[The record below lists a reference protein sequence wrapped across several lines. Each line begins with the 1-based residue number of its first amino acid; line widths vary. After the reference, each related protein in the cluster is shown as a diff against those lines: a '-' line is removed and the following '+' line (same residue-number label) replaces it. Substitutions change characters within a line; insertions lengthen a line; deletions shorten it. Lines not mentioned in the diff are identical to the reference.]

1 MVIVDCPAHVSY
13 LARKDLA
20 RRATVSVPVPS
31 TGRTER
37 RIATR
42 EPMNPV
48 AALCSD
54 FERITTVVVERLA
67 KGVPDVNAPLP
78 ISMPLEFRG
87 GSRRPFGLFVDYLAK
102 PGLVVAR
109 SGNATPD
116 SLIHGTD
123 PKRLSEQY
131 ARPYLDATARI
142 LRDSFGPALPDSVA
156 GPKTLQQVLRHVGAC
171 LIADASR
178 DADYGRNWQD
188 ALEASGVDRFG
199 FLCGPVASR
208 VVDGAVGDGT
218 ACSHL
223 AWNLKTGHALLSV
236 IVDAIGEGAVGDF
249 ADDLL
254 ARCAL
259 AKDRKAPRRAFE
271 TIDGRFL
278 VAIMGL
284 ERFSAADPHDPPSL
298 SNVFGDESE
307 SLARWLRARSW
318 LWAGNV
324 DDATRPVTQRLAE
337 LVLREIRWLRRW
349 DKQAQNDVLLDALRE
364 DPDSFPRGLGRSGAL
379 PSLTSVAPN
388 VTPVSAAADQE
399 PQCADSEEAA
409 AGAFDGFRLLHP
421 DQVYGF
427 RPITIGLLGMSGVG
441 KTTFVNAVLH
451 YLLEHR
457 SELFHGADALVLAD
471 RTSEAIRDGME
482 GWRRN
487 ESPPSTPETVQYV
500 LELPRLLNIGLV
512 DSSGG
517 LLALRG
523 EAGTPTEDCGGEAD
537 RILTETMARVDGLIA
552 FLPVAQLFT
561 KARSDHVSPEQRTPE
576 VDVMAE
582 RLGRVMRSRR
592 SDHVP
597 VALVLNKLDSI
608 VADEDS
614 RAICE
619 LGSVFGGGVSG
630 GYLPRIDAANLS
642 EWAERQ
648 PVATRSLAA
657 QSAVTRTI
665 EVLDPVFAQLAAYS
679 RRIELF
685 FTTSRPV
692 KRGAGAVSSD
702 GPAAVVSWILGV
714 LIPAFLAQA
723 KVRITKDRQ
732 VVAAARTDLGIV
744 RSNVRLIAIDPRAGA
759 VLSLLPGMSKVT
771 RKLRARRIAGL
782 NETLRRYGM
791 EVSKEPSNDEL
802 FEVRDRLEARID
814 YSTSEIDAMES
825 RLDEFA
831 ARFQSG

>member
-1 MVIVDCPAHVSY
+1 MVIIDCPAAYVSY
-13 LARKDLA
+13 LALRD
-20 RRATVSVPVPS
+20 TVSVPS

-42 EPMNPV
+42 EPVNPV
-48 AALCSD
+48 AALSSD
-54 FERITTVVVERLA
+54 FERITTVIVERPA

-87 GSRRPFGLFVDYLAK
+87 GSRRPFDLFVDYLAK

-131 ARPYLDATARI
+131 ARPYLDATARV

-178 DADYGRNWQD
+178 DADYGRNWQN

-208 VVDGAVGDGT
+208 VVDGTVGDGT

-223 AWNLKTGHALLSV
+223 AWNLKTGYALLSV
-236 IVDAIGEGAVGDF
+236 IVDAIGEGAIGDF

-259 AKDRKAPRRAFE
+259 ARDRKAPRRAFE
-271 TIDGRFL
+271 TIDGRLL

-307 SLARWLRARSW
+307 SLARRLRAWSW

-337 LVLREIRWLRRW
+337 LVLRESRWLRRW
-349 DKQAQNDVLLDALRE
+349 DKQAQDDDVLLDALRE
-364 DPDSFPRGLGRSGAL
+364 DPDSYPRGLGRSGTL
-379 PSLTSVAPN
+379 PALTSVAPN
-388 VTPVSAAADQE
+388 LTPVSAAADPE
-399 PQCADSEEAA
+399 PQRADSEEAA
-409 AGAFDGFRLLHP
+409 AGAFDGFRLLHLE
-421 DQVYGF
+421 QVYGF

-457 SELFHGADALVLAD
+457 SELFRGADTLVLAD

-487 ESPPSTPETVQYV
+487 ESTPSTPETVQYV

-512 DSSGG
+512 DSRGG

-523 EAGTPTEDCGGEAD
+523 DAGTPPENCGAEPD
-537 RILTETMARVDGLIA
+537 RILTGTMARVDGLIA
-552 FLPVAQLFT
+552 FLPVDQLIAE
-561 KARSDHVSPEQRTPE
+561 ARGDHVSPEQRVPE
-576 VDVMAE
+576 VDAMAD
-582 RLGRVMRSRR
+582 RLGRVLRGRR
-592 SDHVP
+592 SNHVP
-597 VALVLNKLDSI
+597 VALVFNKLDSV
-608 VADEDS
+608 VAGEDS

-619 LGSVFGGGVSG
+619 HGSVFGGGVSG

-648 PVATRSLAA
+648 PIATRSLAA

-665 EVLDPVFAQLAAYS
+665 EVLDPVFAQLRGLQPPHRALLHHLAPGQAWSRHRVVGRTRGGRVVDSRSPDSGLSRSGEGTNHQRSAS
-679 RRIELF
+679 RRRCPNGPWHRVQQC
-685 FTTSRPV
+685 TAHRDRPSGRRRPLV
-692 KRGAGAVSSD
+692 ASGHEQGHKEAACPADRGTERDPAALRDGSVEGTLQRRAVRGAGSAR
-702 GPAAVVSWILGV
+702 GP
-714 LIPAFLAQA
+714 
-723 KVRITKDRQ
+723 D
-732 VVAAARTDLGIV
+732 
-744 RSNVRLIAIDPRAGA
+744 
-759 VLSLLPGMSKVT
+759 
-771 RKLRARRIAGL
+771 
-782 NETLRRYGM
+782 
-791 EVSKEPSNDEL
+791 
-802 FEVRDRLEARID
+802 
-814 YSTSEIDAMES
+814 
-825 RLDEFA
+825 
-831 ARFQSG
+831 